1 MEAEKRANLPWITIA
16 LIAVNTMVFVCSD
29 LVFYNRQEE
38 IAFYMSLNP
47 VLVLKHGEYWR
58 VVTSMFYHFGIDH
71 LVYNMFML
79 YMMGAILEPFYGR
92 IRYAILYF
100 AAGLTAS
107 AASLWYNGVFAAE
120 EGAHAF
126 CAGASGAVYG
136 LIGGYAAVYFV
147 QRRTLPAWEKRRML
161 IAVLFLLFGSIF
173 DTGIG
178 HDAHFGGFFGG
189 LLLGCVYCM
198 ILKKKAER
206 ERYRKTYGGG
216 K

>member
-1 MEAEKRANLPWITIA
+1 MGTEKRANLPWITIV
-16 LIAVNTMVFVCSD
+16 LIAMNTVVFVCSD
-29 LVFYNRQEE
+29 LVFYDRQEE

-58 VVTSMFYHFGIDH
+58 LLTSMFYHFGIDH

-100 AAGLTAS
+100 VAGFAAD
-107 AASLWYNGVFAAE
+107 AASLWYNGMFAAE
-120 EGAHAF
+120 EGAHVF

-136 LIGGYAAVYFV
+136 LIGGYAAVCFV
-147 QRRTLPAWEKRRML
+147 RRKLLPAWEKRRLL

-198 ILKKKAER
+198 ILKKKA
-206 ERYRKTYGGG
+206 G
-216 K
+216 KRTV